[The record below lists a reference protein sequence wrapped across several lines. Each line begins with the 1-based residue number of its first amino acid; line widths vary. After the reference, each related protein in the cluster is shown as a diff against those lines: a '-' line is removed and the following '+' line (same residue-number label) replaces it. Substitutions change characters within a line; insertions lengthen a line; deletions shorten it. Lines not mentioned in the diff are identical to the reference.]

1 MTRKKKTR
9 RTGSEGPAQYVD
21 KNQTEQDRIARMLK
35 KQKKR
40 KGKKAGSRHSEE
52 SDVQTHRRGGKK
64 DPRIGSK
71 KPIPLGPEAAKPK
84 QSTLT
89 PEQELEKL
97 EQDPQL
103 NVLLD
108 RIENGEKLG
117 AGLQNYVDEKLDR
130 IEVLMDKLGLLSDE
144 DTPEDDDS
152 DLLAK
157 FEQQND

>member
-9 RTGSEGPAQYVD
+9 RVGSEGPAQYVD
-21 KNQTEQDRIARMLK
+21 KNQNEQDRIARMLK

-52 SDVQTHRRGGKK
+52 DNKQVHRSGGKK

-71 KPIPLGPEAAKPK
+71 KPIPLGTDAEKPK
-84 QSTLT
+84 QPKLT
-89 PEQELEKL
+89 PEQELAKL

-117 AGLQNYVDEKLDR
+117 AGLQAYVDEKLDR
-130 IEVLMDKLGLLSDE
+130 IEVLMDKLGLLADDNE
-144 DTPEDDDS
+144 LDDDD

-157 FEQQND
+157 FEQQDD

>member
-9 RTGSEGPAQYVD
+9 RVGSEGPAQYVD
-21 KNQTEQDRIARMLK
+21 KNQNEQDRIARMLK

-52 SDVQTHRRGGKK
+52 SKTQTRRSGGNK

-71 KPIPLGPEAAKPK
+71 KPIPLGTDAVKPK
-84 QSTLT
+84 QPKLT
-89 PEQELEKL
+89 PEQELAKL

-117 AGLQNYVDEKLDR
+117 SGLQAYVDEKLDR
-130 IEVLMDKLGLLSDE
+130 IEVLMDKLGLLNDDDTDE
-144 DTPEDDDS
+144 D

-157 FEQQND
+157 FEQQDD

>member
-9 RTGSEGPAQYVD
+9 RVGSEGPAQYVD
-21 KNQTEQDRIARMLK
+21 KNQNEQDRIARMLK

-52 SDVQTHRRGGKK
+52 DNKQVRLSGGKK

-71 KPIPLGPEAAKPK
+71 KPIPLGTDAEKPK
-84 QSTLT
+84 QPKLT
-89 PEQELEKL
+89 PEQELAKL

-117 AGLQNYVDEKLDR
+117 AGLQAYVDEKLDR
-130 IEVLMDKLGLLSDE
+130 IEVLMDKLGLLTDDNE
-144 DTPEDDDS
+144 LNDDD

-157 FEQQND
+157 FEQQDD

>member
-1 MTRKKKTR
+1 M
-9 RTGSEGPAQYVD
+9 
-21 KNQTEQDRIARMLK
+21 
-35 KQKKR
+35 
-40 KGKKAGSRHSEE
+40 
-52 SDVQTHRRGGKK
+52 
-64 DPRIGSK
+64 
-71 KPIPLGPEAAKPK
+71 GPEAAKPK

-89 PEQELEKL
+89 PAQELEKL

>member
-9 RTGSEGPAQYVD
+9 RVGSEGPAQYVD
-21 KNQTEQDRIARMLK
+21 KNQNEQDRIARMLK

-52 SDVQTHRRGGKK
+52 DNKQVRRSGGKQ

-71 KPIPLGPEAAKPK
+71 KPIPLGTDAEKPK
-84 QSTLT
+84 QPKLT
-89 PEQELEKL
+89 PEQELAKL

-117 AGLQNYVDEKLDR
+117 AGLQAYVDEKLDR
-130 IEVLMDKLGLLSDE
+130 IEVLMDKLGLLTDDNE
-144 DTPEDDDS
+144 LNDDD

-157 FEQQND
+157 FEQQDD

>member
-21 KNQTEQDRIARMLK
+21 KNHTEQDRIARMLK

-52 SDVQTHRRGGKK
+52 SKAQAHRSSGKK
-64 DPRIGSK
+64 DPRVGSK
-71 KPIPLGPEAAKPK
+71 KPIPLGSEAAKPK
-84 QSTLT
+84 KAAMT
-89 PEQELEKL
+89 PAQELEKL

-117 AGLQNYVDEKLDR
+117 SGLQAYVDEKLDR
-130 IEVLMDKLGLLSDE
+130 IEVLMEKLGLLTDDASDNE
-144 DTPEDDDS
+144 DE
-152 DLLAK
+152 LLDK
-157 FEQQND
+157 FEQQDD